1 MTMHDEAT
9 EQEIWMG
16 VAVVL
21 SAILAFW
28 FLIR

>member
-16 VAVVL
+16 VAVVV
-21 SAILAFW
+21 LAVIVFW
-28 FLIR
+28 FLVR